1 MLTTKLRTLAGAAL
15 ATSLTM
21 GAPAV
26 FAQDDALPRTVV
38 WTTYDTGGAMHSAAV
53 AISSA
58 LKQNDGVN
66 LRVISAGNGVA
77 QQSTLKAGRADFVL
91 AGFDVYFAQEGAYQ
105 FGAKDWGPQPV
116 RLVMTSMTDQGFGL
130 AIAPDL
136 AENVAG
142 PGDLRGLR
150 IAYVQ
155 GSPSIQGALQALVIA
170 CGDMTWDDVEK
181 VEVPGFGASVDAY
194 INDQADVYFT
204 STNSGTSVKA
214 DASSRGLAWVPVPF
228 DNDACWERIRATDP
242 RWIQK
247 VVTEGVNIPEGGIEM
262 ASYPD
267 MLLNTTADRD
277 AGYVQAMLSA
287 IYDNFDDIN
296 GATPTTYGLALD
308 RQILEYTVPFHDGAI
323 AYFKDAGVWT
333 DEMQAHNDRLVA
345 RQDALKAA
353 WDAVVAMN
361 ISDDDEFAA
370 AWKATRIKML
380 EAGGFD
386 VPVRDW

>member
-1 MLTTKLRTLAGAAL
+1 MKTRLKRLAGAAL
-15 ATSLTM
+15 AA
-21 GAPAV
+21 GALLSAGAGT
-26 FAQDDALPRTVV
+26 AQDAELPGTVV

-58 LKQNDGVN
+58 LKQATGLN

-77 QQSTLKAGRADFVL
+77 QQATLKAGRSDFVL
-91 AGFDVYFAQEGAYQ
+91 AGFDVYFAQEGAFQ
-105 FGAKDWGPQPV
+105 FGAQDWGPQPV

-136 AENVAG
+136 ADSVKG
-142 PGDLRGLR
+142 PGDLGGLR
-150 IAYVQ
+150 IAFVQ
-155 GSPSIQGALQALVIA
+155 GSPSIQGALNALILA
-170 CGDMTWDDVEK
+170 CGGMTWDDVTK

-214 DASSRGLAWVPVPF
+214 DASSRGLGWVPVPF
-228 DNDACWERIRATDP
+228 GDAACWQKIEATDP

-247 VVTEGVNIPEGGIEM
+247 VVTQGVNIPEGGIQM

-267 MLLNTTADRD
+267 MLLNTTAERD
-277 AGYVQAMLSA
+277 PGYVKAMLTA
-287 IYDNFDDIN
+287 IYDNFGDIE
-296 GATPTTYGLALD
+296 GAAPTTYGLGLD
-308 RQILEYTVPFHDGAI
+308 RQILSYTVPFHDGAI

-333 DEMQAHNDRLVA
+333 DEMQAHNDALVA
-345 RQDALKAA
+345 RQASLMKA
-353 WDAVVAMN
+353 WEAVVAMDL
-361 ISDDDEFAA
+361 SDEDAFAE
-370 AWKATRIKML
+370 AWKAKRIEVL
-380 EAGGFD
+380 EADGFD

>member
-1 MLTTKLRTLAGAAL
+1 MLTTKLRPLAGAAL
-15 ATSLTM
+15 ATSLTI

-26 FAQDDALPRTVV
+26 FAQDNALPGTVV

-66 LRVISAGNGVA
+66 LRVISAGNGAA

-91 AGFDVYFAQEGAYQ
+91 AGFDVYFAQEGAFQ
-105 FGAKDWGPQPV
+105 FGAADWGPQPV

-130 AIAPDL
+130 AIAPEL
-136 AENVAG
+136 AENVKG

-150 IAYVQ
+150 IAFVQ
-155 GSPSIQGALQALVIA
+155 GSPSIAGALQALVIA
-170 CGDMTWDDVEK
+170 CGDMTWDDVQR

-214 DASSRGLAWVPVPF
+214 DASSRGLGWVPVPF
-228 DNDACWERIRATDP
+228 ANETCWEAIRATDP

-277 AGYVQAMLSA
+277 AGYVQAMLKA

-296 GATPTTYGLALD
+296 GATPTTYGLELD
-308 RQILEYTVPFHDGAI
+308 RQILSYTVPFHDGAI
-323 AYFKDAGVWT
+323 AYFKEAGVWT

-361 ISDDDEFAA
+361 ISDEAEFAA
-370 AWKATRIKML
+370 AWKAKRIEML